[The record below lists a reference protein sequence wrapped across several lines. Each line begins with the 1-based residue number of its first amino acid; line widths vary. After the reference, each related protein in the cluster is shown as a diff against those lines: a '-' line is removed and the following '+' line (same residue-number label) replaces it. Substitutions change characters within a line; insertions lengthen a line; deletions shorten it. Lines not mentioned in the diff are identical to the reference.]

1 MDLKIG
7 GKLFTVANME
17 RRTVLHD
24 LYLQRVLRRSGLDRA
39 IPEPGEDPE
48 AYSLRLYGELLA
60 SGAVCELLGGYLL
73 PLGTTEDQWSA
84 ELAAAT
90 AAHLGACNTEEDR
103 RQVHQ
108 LAAEAVLGFFRR
120 ELRSLA
126 ISRISSRAAAEAHR
140 ERSAAH

>member
-7 GKLFTVANME
+7 GKLFAVANME

-24 LYLQRVLRRSGLDRA
+24 LYLQRLLRRSGLDRA
-39 IPEPGEDPE
+39 VPDLGEEPE
-48 AYSLRLYGELLA
+48 AYSLRLYGELVS
-60 SGAVCELLGGYLL
+60 SGVVCELLGGYLL
-73 PLGTTEDQWSA
+73 PVGTTEDQWSP
-84 ELAAAT
+84 EVAAAT
-90 AAHLGACNTEEDR
+90 SAHLGACNTEEDR
-103 RQVHQ
+103 RLVHQ

-126 ISRISSRAAAEAHR
+126 ISRISSRAEAEASR